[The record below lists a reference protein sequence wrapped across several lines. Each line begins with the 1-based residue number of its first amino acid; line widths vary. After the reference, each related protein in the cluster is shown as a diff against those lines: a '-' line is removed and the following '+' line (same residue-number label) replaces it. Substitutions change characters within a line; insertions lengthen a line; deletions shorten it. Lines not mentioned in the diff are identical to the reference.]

1 VSVDIAEKKWENC
14 VMKKLLAIVVLGLFL
29 IFPGNVNALDPKD
42 SFICRVSGFLEF
54 PDGIFCP
61 DERVSHWNKL
71 TKERFETKEWKG
83 TYFYLN
89 GDRFEGEFING
100 KRLKGYLVKK
110 GQKMNK
116 SYYIQYWGNKIYY
129 AVPYA
134 LNKWGD
140 CEYRPYSILTF
151 RMKRINTTAYI
162 GDTPFD
168 KKKDFRLAKNENEMR
183 WCFNKYDIIGPFV
196 VKNEYKKYIIAFIA
210 IGVLINVVL
219 FYFYFFIRKKKKK
232 KS

>member
-1 VSVDIAEKKWENC
+1 MIKTANLCLRHLKSEINIGLIKLIRNILKICVRDVSVDIAEKKWENC

-100 KRLKGYLVKK
+100 KRLKGYLVK
-110 GQKMNK
+110 
-116 SYYIQYWGNKIYY
+116 
-129 AVPYA
+129 
-134 LNKWGD
+134 
-140 CEYRPYSILTF
+140 
-151 RMKRINTTAYI
+151 
-162 GDTPFD
+162 
-168 KKKDFRLAKNENEMR
+168 
-183 WCFNKYDIIGPFV
+183 
-196 VKNEYKKYIIAFIA
+196 
-210 IGVLINVVL
+210 
-219 FYFYFFIRKKKKK
+219 
-232 KS
+232 